1 MQEQHHVKFINT
13 FCDFRQFQLKPETT
27 NFAVGSYD
35 NLYFIFNNIGYKI
48 HKVGARVKKQTDDSK
63 PVENM
68 GIVFYFERE
77 TNIAFQNNNPNLV
90 EKQMLDLTITD
101 EDLASFAAVIAK

>member
-1 MQEQHHVKFINT
+1 MQEQHQVKFLNT
-13 FCDFRQFQLKPETT
+13 FCDYRQFQLKPETT
-27 NFAVGSYD
+27 SFTVGEYD

-48 HKVGARVKKQTDDSK
+48 HKVGARVKKQIDNSK

-90 EKQMLDLTITD
+90 EKQMLDLIITD
-101 EDLASFAAVIAK
+101 EDLASFGAVVAK